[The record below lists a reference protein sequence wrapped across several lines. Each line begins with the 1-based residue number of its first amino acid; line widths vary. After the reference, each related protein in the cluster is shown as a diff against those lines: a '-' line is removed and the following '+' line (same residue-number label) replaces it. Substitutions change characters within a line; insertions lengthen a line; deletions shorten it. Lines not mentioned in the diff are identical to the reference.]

1 MTKLYAFILGLIVSV
16 SAVTAEAQEVDL
28 TLVMIP
34 GPGST
39 YSRAVLQIPDRI
51 AKATDGRAKITI
63 NNSLVKG
70 TQLAPSVRDGRAQ
83 MSAVLHPYLS
93 SGDPRMGL
101 PHLPGLIESIE
112 EYKFVWDAFYG
123 KLLADIWLE
132 KWNSVVLAE
141 GAFCTQNLW
150 SKTPIRTIEDF
161 KGKKIRVNNT
171 ESAHLLNALGAKTDP
186 DRLGR
191 DPFGPPARSDRRHHV
206 GELRRAEARLRA
218 GHEIPAELEDRPDR
232 RLGGSDQQGRMGQGS
247 RRPAET
253 HQDEMLALQEE
264 GFHTYNE
271 YQATV
276 QKALEEEGA
285 EFWVASD
292 SELERLFVPKYTDA
306 VYETW
311 YKRAEELGIDGKAL
325 VQRVRTVL
333 GK

>member
-1 MTKLYAFILGLIVSV
+1 MKQLYALIFCLVV
-16 SAVTAEAQEVDL
+16 TMSAPMVQAQEVDL
-28 TLVMIP
+28 TMVMIP

-39 YSRAVLQIPDRI
+39 YSRAVLQIPERI
-51 AKATDGRAKITI
+51 DKATGGRVKITI

-123 KLLADIWLE
+123 QQLADIWL
-132 KWNSVVLAE
+132 KNWNSVVLAE

-150 SKTPIRTIEDF
+150 SKTPIQTIEDF

-171 ESAHLLNALGAKTDP
+171 ESAHLLNALGAKPTP
-186 DRLGR
+186 IAWG
-191 DPFGPPARSDRRHHV
+191 
-206 GELRRAEARLRA
+206 
-218 GHEIPAELEDRPDR
+218 EIPSALQRGLIDGIMSASCAGQQHGFGKVTKYLQNWKTGPIVGWAVLINKDVWAKIPADLQKLMKAELW
-232 RLGGSDQQGRMGQGS
+232 
-247 RRPAET
+247 
-253 HQDEMLALQEE
+253 ALQEE

-271 YQATV
+271 YQKSV
-276 QKALEEEGA
+276 QKILEGEGA
-285 EFWVASD
+285 QFWVASD
-292 SELERLFVPKYTDA
+292 KELKQLFVPKYTDA
-306 VYETW
+306 VYDAW
-311 YKRAEELGIDGKAL
+311 YERAKKLDIDGEAL
-325 VQRVRTVL
+325 VQRVRDVL